1 MKEQFSIFKKFPTL
15 EHAKEIAKVLND
27 HNIDSFIDDNVPP
40 VDVTF
45 AGSTLQNE
53 FEVKIKQADFIK
65 ANSIIEKVN
74 EVSIENVDPNY
85 YLLQFTNEELYE
97 VLLKSDEW
105 GDFDYALAQKI
116 LVHRGN
122 EIDKDSLETLKK
134 ERINELAKPEK
145 SQKTWIVVG
154 YIFAILGGFLG
165 LVIGYALWTAKKTLP
180 NGQKVGSYKE
190 KDRLHGKYI
199 FIISLVVF
207 PIALIL
213 RVINS

>member
-15 EHAKEIAKVLND
+15 EHAKEIANVLND

-45 AGSTLQNE
+45 SGNTLQNE
-53 FEVKIKQADFIK
+53 FEVKIKQTDFKK
-65 ANSIIEKVN
+65 ANSIIEKAN
-74 EVSIENVDPNY
+74 EVSLENVDPNY

-116 LVHRGN
+116 LVQRGKG
-122 EIDKDSLETLKK
+122 IDKEELATLKK
-134 ERINELAKPEK
+134 ERINDLAKPEK
-145 SQKTWIVVG
+145 NQKLWIIVG
-154 YIFAILGGFLG
+154 YIFAILGGFIG

-180 NGQKVGSYKE
+180 NGHKVSSYKE
-190 KDRLHGKYI
+190 EDRVHGKYI
-199 FIISLVVF
+199 FLISLVVF
-207 PIALIL
+207 PIGLIL